1 MMLAHLFHHPSR
13 VLAGCLLLGLS
24 GCANEA
30 LNQQLATSREA
41 VDQAKMVGAAETAPA
56 EFDVA
61 VEKLNRANAA
71 AKERHEED
79 ATRLAQQAQVDA
91 NLARA
96 RTDSTQARIAAVELT
111 KSNLILSETINR
123 ANQNQQR

>member
-13 VLAGCLLLGLS
+13 VLAGCLVLGLS

-30 LNQQLATSREA
+30 LNQQLAASREA
-41 VDQAKMVGAAETAPA
+41 VDEAKMVGAAETTPA

-61 VEKLNRANAA
+61 VDKLNRADAA
-71 AKERHEED
+71 AKARHEDD
-79 ATRLAQQAQVDA
+79 AKRLAQQAQVDA

-96 RTDSTQARIAAVELT
+96 KTDSTHARIAAIELT
-111 KSNLILSETINR
+111 KSNQILGEALSR
-123 ANQNQQR
+123 ANQNQ